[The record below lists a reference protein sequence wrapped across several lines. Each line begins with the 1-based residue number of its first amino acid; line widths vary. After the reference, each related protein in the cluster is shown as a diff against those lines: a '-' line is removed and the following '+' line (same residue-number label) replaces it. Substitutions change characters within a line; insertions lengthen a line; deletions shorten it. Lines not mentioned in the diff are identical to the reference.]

1 MDCTESLETTD
12 MASVRFDCSGGGGT
26 VMFCGRFASGD
37 CISDR
42 TVSVVM
48 VIPSCEL
55 LLLGFMLLLQLYYS
69 IIYIYI
75 YIYRCPSLYCGTYSS
90 SGGWGACDNHPH
102 SGHFECFAIGNH
114 MLLQSKKRLD
124 FVFL

>member
-1 MDCTESLETTD
+1 MDCTETTG

-26 VMFCGRFASGD
+26 VMFCGRFASGE

-42 TVSVVM
+42 TVSV

-55 LLLGFMLLLQLYYS
+55 LLLGSMLLLQLYYS

-75 YIYRCPSLYCGTYSS
+75 YIGVPPSTLPLTAAVVGFVVLVTIILILATLNILVIIYYCRV
-90 SGGWGACDNHPH
+90 
-102 SGHFECFAIGNH
+102 
-114 MLLQSKKRLD
+114 KRG
-124 FVFL
+124 